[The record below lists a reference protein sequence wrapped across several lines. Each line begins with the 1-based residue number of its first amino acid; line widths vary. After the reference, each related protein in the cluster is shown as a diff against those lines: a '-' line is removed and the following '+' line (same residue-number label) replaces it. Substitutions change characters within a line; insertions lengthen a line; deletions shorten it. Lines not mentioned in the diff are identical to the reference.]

1 MIISLRNYAGTTEL
15 IMNIWQH
22 CADMGHGAH
31 EPSVRS
37 NLN

>member
-22 CADMGHGAH
+22 CAGIGHGAQ
-31 EPSVRS
+31 ELSVRS
-37 NLN
+37 ILE